1 MLYIAC
7 EDMDFIWREQ
17 DVAEVERLWREG
29 YDIRFI
35 AKAVRRNIDEVVIL
49 IMDRAR
55 QGLLSQRQTGVFG
68 KMEVEDA
75 NQSTEQL
82 LRRMCVGES

>member
-7 EDMDFIWREQ
+7 EDLDFIWREQ

-35 AKAVRRNIDEVVIL
+35 AKSVRRNIDEVVLL
-49 IMDRAR
+49 IIDRAR
-55 QGLLSQRQTGVFG
+55 CGEIKRRPTGVFG
-68 KMEVEDA
+68 KMEDED
-75 NQSTEQL
+75 
-82 LRRMCVGES
+82 ES

>member
-17 DVAEVERLWREG
+17 DVEKVERLWREG

-35 AKAVRRNIDEVVIL
+35 AKAVRRDIDEVVLL
-49 IMDRAR
+49 IVDRAR
-55 QGLLSQRQTGVFG
+55 QGLLRPRPTGVFG
-68 KMEVEDA
+68 KMEVED
-75 NQSTEQL
+75 
-82 LRRMCVGES
+82 ESQGA

>member
-1 MLYIAC
+1 MYIAC

-29 YDIRFI
+29 YDIHFI
-35 AKAVRRNIDEVVIL
+35 AKSVRRNIDEVVLL
-49 IMDRAR
+49 IIDRAR
-55 QGLLSQRQTGVFG
+55 QGLLKPRPTGVFG
-68 KMEVEDA
+68 QMEVEDA

-82 LRRMCVGES
+82 LRRMRMGES